1 MKKMIETRS
10 INRGSAYFVVHAL
23 KGGHLVVIF
32 AVVIDRIN
40 WNTNK
45 LIVST
50 ITRRRS
56 DEQYKTRIH
65 KKYYMPLLRI

>member
-10 INRGSAYFVVHAL
+10 INRGSTYFVVHAL

-45 LIVST
+45 LIVSFQHL
-50 ITRRRS
+50 ISNQKNKEEAREEKS
-56 DEQYKTRIH
+56 CQD
-65 KKYYMPLLRI
+65 